1 MNSTLVAFSKAF
13 PNPAWPMLGFLR
25 DTVQRSLERFGPI
38 FPVNGERVLNI
49 DDLEKKL
56 IEMYENLARRM
67 PTESKN
73 IEAAA
78 MAALDGALLP
88 WYRANC
94 AVEYEVKEFSR
105 PPRPRAP
112 RRDDVRPRNPSRT
125 VADRNRYPVAERKY
139 PQTILHCRGS
149 ATTKDHNQKA

>member
-1 MNSTLVAFSKAF
+1 MSTSFSYMHATLVAFNKAF
-13 PNPAWPMLGFLR
+13 QKPAWPMLNFIR
-25 DTVQRSLERFGPI
+25 DTVQRSLERYGPV
-38 FPVNGERVLNI
+38 FPVNGERVLNM

-56 IEMYENLARRM
+56 VQMYEQLARRM
-67 PTESKN
+67 PKESKN

-112 RRDDVRPRNPSRT
+112 PYGAARRRNPSKT
-125 VADRNRYPVAERKY
+125 VSGRNRFPVAGRM
-139 PQTILHCRGS
+139 
-149 ATTKDHNQKA
+149 